1 MKVKDKVYKLL
12 SENTDR
18 YISGEEM
25 ADKFGVSR
33 SAVWKAVKTLS
44 DDGFNIL
51 AVTNKGYKLEKD
63 SDVLTKQGILK
74 YLSDEA
80 KEFVDI
86 EVFETIDSTNTR
98 LKEMAANG
106 EAEEGK
112 VLVALEQTAGKGRM
126 NRKFYSPSKTGVYL
140 SILLK
145 PDTDSKSALY
155 ITTMTAVAL
164 CNAIESVVNVECKIK
179 WVNDI
184 YINEKKVVGIL
195 SEGSQFDYIVV
206 GIGVN
211 VKEPEGG
218 FSEDIKDIA
227 ASITTGIEYD
237 NYDLKN
243 RLAAAEINN
252 IVKEYKD
259 FSKHEFMKKYKEKS
273 MLIGKLVYVTS
284 DPDKEELE
292 VIDID
297 DDAALV
303 VRHKDGSMQHL
314 SSGEV
319 SVKWIKTRQ

>member
-184 YINEKKVVGIL
+184 YI
-195 SEGSQFDYIVV
+195 
-206 GIGVN
+206 
-211 VKEPEGG
+211 
-218 FSEDIKDIA
+218 
-227 ASITTGIEYD
+227 
-237 NYDLKN
+237 
-243 RLAAAEINN
+243 
-252 IVKEYKD
+252 
-259 FSKHEFMKKYKEKS
+259 
-273 MLIGKLVYVTS
+273 
-284 DPDKEELE
+284 
-292 VIDID
+292 
-297 DDAALV
+297 
-303 VRHKDGSMQHL
+303 
-314 SSGEV
+314 
-319 SVKWIKTRQ
+319 